1 MIFRGINM
9 RNKKLNGNILK
20 SGEILKDTYEVD
32 CYIGSGAFGEV
43 YRVRHKYLGLQALKL
58 IKPDII
64 SQNSI
69 LSFISE
75 AQILSI
81 LTHPNIVRVFE
92 TNKYYS
98 RIGELIYIAMEY
110 VSGESLEQLL
120 RRKIRIG
127 IPIALSIQRDLCA
140 GLSFAHKQDPAIIH
154 RDIKPQNILLSYD
167 TSIPTGKVSDF
178 GLAGVADPVSGTI
191 NSAGTLTYLP
201 PEGFWNYH
209 TSASDVFSA
218 GIILYQMITGVL
230 PWEYDFTEINND
242 QKSKETAVIKARKTQ
257 PQKPSKINELS
268 NRYLDKII
276 LTALEEDPVKRY
288 KDASEFLSALLDYEN
303 RGNKPKISSVAE
315 KAPKSTDTIAEARGF
330 EAVAGMKE
338 LKTLLYNEI
347 ILPMKQRELYDKY
360 RIPLPNGILLF
371 GPPGCGKTFISRKL
385 AEEVSYN
392 FIEIKPSDLGSTYV
406 HGSQKK
412 IGELF
417 QKARE
422 MSPTIL
428 FIDEID
434 ALIPIRDSKLDQHY
448 SSEVNEFLSQMNDC
462 SRDGIVMICASNR
475 PDKIDPAALRTG
487 RIDKLVL
494 VTHPDYYARIALFE
508 LFLKRRPVESTIT
521 FNTLSA
527 DTEYYVGS
535 DIKAIVNDAAR
546 IALIANSPITMEHLE
561 KTILK
566 TSPSVSKRLLN
577 GYKNFASKRSFD

>member
-1 MIFRGINM
+1 M
-9 RNKKLNGNILK
+9 RDKKLKENILK

-32 CYIGSGAFGEV
+32 CYIGSGVFGEV

-58 IKPDII
+58 IKPGMID
-64 SQNSI
+64 QNSI
-69 LSFISE
+69 SNYIAE
-75 AQILSI
+75 AQILSK

-92 TNKYYS
+92 TNKYNS
-98 RIGELIYIAMEY
+98 NIGELIYIVMEY

-120 RRKIRIG
+120 KRKIRIG

-140 GLSFAHKQDPAIIH
+140 GLSFAHKQDPAAIH

-178 GLAGVADPVSGTI
+178 GLAGIADPVSGTI
-191 NSAGTLTYLP
+191 SSAGTLTYLP

-218 GIILYQMITGVL
+218 GIILYQMITGSL
-230 PWEYDFTEINND
+230 PWVYDFTEINSD
-242 QKSKETAVIKARKTQ
+242 PKSMETAVIKARKTH
-257 PQKPSKINELS
+257 PQKPSRINELS
-268 NRYLDKII
+268 NRYLDEII

-303 RGNKPKISSVAE
+303 RSNKPKISSVAE

-330 EAVAGMKE
+330 EAVAGMNE
-338 LKTLLYNEI
+338 LKILLYNEI
-347 ILPMKQRELYDKY
+347 ILPMNQRELYDKY
-360 RIPLPNGILLF
+360 RIPLPNGILF
-371 GPPGCGKTFISRKL
+371 YGPPGCGKTFISRKL

-392 FIEIKPSDLGSTYV
+392 FIEIKPSDLGSIYV

-462 SRDGIVMICASNR
+462 SSDGVVMICASNR

-494 VTHPDYYARIALFE
+494 VTPPDYHARMALFE
-508 LFLKRRPVESTIT
+508 LFLKGRPVEGAIT
-521 FNTLSA
+521 YNTLAA

-535 DIKAIVNDAAR
+535 DISAIVNDAAR
-546 IALIANSPITMEHLE
+546 IALRANTPITMDHLE
-561 KTILK
+561 KTILD
-566 TSPSVSKRLLN
+566 TSPSVSKQLFN

>member
-1 MIFRGINM
+1 M